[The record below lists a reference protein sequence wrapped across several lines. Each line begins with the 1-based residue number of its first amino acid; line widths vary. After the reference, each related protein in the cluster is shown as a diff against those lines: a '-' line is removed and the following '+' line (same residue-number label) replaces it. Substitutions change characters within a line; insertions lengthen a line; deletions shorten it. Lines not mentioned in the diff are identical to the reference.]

1 MEDLYRRVSD
11 HQTMGS
17 VVSELRASLGE
28 SERAMDQFFRSPA
41 DTTLLAPVPGQ
52 LAQMRGV
59 LSVLG
64 LDQASLAVV
73 RMRDMVERLLIG
85 EETDE
90 VARQHTFEKIA
101 NSLGALRFL
110 IVMLS

>member
-1 MEDLYRRVSD
+1 
-11 HQTMGS
+11 
-17 VVSELRASLGE
+17 
-28 SERAMDQFFRSPA
+28 MDQFFRSPA

-90 VARQHTFEKIA
+90 VARQHAADAQVEPGEVVDA
-101 NSLGALRFL
+101 DGGGAF
-110 IVMLS
+110 